1 MGVLG
6 DRIEMEEQETQ
17 EMNKKLRIGVHHP
30 RDSPRGYR
38 LSPPQGLNQ
47 GIQNYRKFTTQRL
60 TPKRYRIYKNEDS
73 LLSQTKLIFTLQ
85 KNVPLQLTTTSI
97 KRAWNNPPSIGQ
109 TRKPCCN
116 SYTKK
121 RHGKQVRKYR
131 R

>member
-1 MGVLG
+1 
-6 DRIEMEEQETQ
+6 MEEQETQ

-85 KNVPLQLTTTSI
+85 KTFPFSLQSQVLKELGTTLQ
-97 KRAWNNPPSIGQ
+97 A
-109 TRKPCCN
+109 
-116 SYTKK
+116 
-121 RHGKQVRKYR
+121 
-131 R
+131 

>member
-1 MGVLG
+1 
-6 DRIEMEEQETQ
+6 MEEQETQ

-85 KNVPLQLTTTSI
+85 KTFPFSLQPQVLKELGTTLQ
-97 KRAWNNPPSIGQ
+97 A
-109 TRKPCCN
+109 
-116 SYTKK
+116 
-121 RHGKQVRKYR
+121 
-131 R
+131 